1 MTNDHVFPEDIGT
14 GAPGGDAADAA
25 NFGALAQHDL
35 LSDYKATGL
44 SVFNVDYSG
53 LTFDLTAGKAFIKDA
68 SALTAQTGQSRD
80 RGVVYEV
87 EVASRSGIS
96 LTDASVNE
104 VYLDVDL
111 NNDDSITVNVITDGS
126 TPSTPYLKIAEID
139 TTNDTVDEGFND
151 SLDVSGYDVVDGNT
165 LVWDSSAGEVPDSA
179 LGSIENTTLQND
191 SVTVT
196 GGNGIKNGG
205 SVSLGSSITLDV
217 EPADFAGS
225 GLNDDGSDNLE
236 LTNDSLTVTAGNAL
250 TGGGSVS
257 LGGSTSIDVAQDSI
271 AINELDLTIQP
282 TWTSEHTFS
291 GGITGLPSP
300 DTDSDAA
307 PKVYVDSVAEGLD
320 VKEEVRV
327 CTCGNGNVD
336 LASSTDPNPIDGV
349 TLADGDRVL
358 LIEQTDA
365 TENGIYVANTAT
377 DPSTWTR
384 APDADEDAEVSTGMF
399 TFTIEGTNNAN
410 VGFILISDDPIT
422 LGTTALNF
430 ARFSGAESLNV
441 GDGLSKSGN
450 EVFHTDTSS
459 QGDVSA
465 NAGGAIT
472 DITLDTFGH
481 ITSASTTDFDGRFV
495 NESGDTM
502 SGSLDITGDFETDG
516 YILINSP
523 NLFFDNTT
531 LNANNVGGT
540 ADIPRVGITRG
551 NVLGDS
557 GSGNEIALN
566 DDDGVVLMESG
577 NVRLS
582 ADELKVEVRNVP
594 FRLAQLSSDPPA
606 SAGDMWY
613 RADLD

>member
-44 SVFNVDYSG
+44 SVFNVDYTG
-53 LTFDLTAGKAFIKDA
+53 LTFDLSAGKAFIKDA

-87 EVASRSGIS
+87 EVASRSDIS

-151 SLDVSGYDVVDGNT
+151 SLDVSGYDLVDGNT

-271 AINELDLTIQP
+271 AINEIDLTIQP

-327 CTCGNGNVD
+327 CTCGNGNID
-336 LASSTDPNPIDGV
+336 LSSSTDPNPIDGV
-349 TLADGDRVL
+349 TLADGDRIL

-384 APDADEDAEVSTGMF
+384 APDANEDAEVSTGMF

-450 EVFHTDTSS
+450 ELFHTDTSS

-481 ITSASTTDFDGRFV
+481 ITSASTTDFDSRFV
-495 NESGDTM
+495 LESGDTM
-502 SGSLDITGDFETDG
+502 SGQLILNGGLNMSNNVISNPAGIVAGTGDF
-516 YILINSP
+516 
-523 NLFFDNTT
+523 NT
-531 LNANNVGGT
+531 NIDVGSRWF
-540 ADIPRVGITRG
+540 IQ
-551 NVLGDS
+551 NDS
-557 GSGNEIALN
+557 
-566 DDDGVVLMESG
+566 
-577 NVRLS
+577 
-582 ADELKVEVRNVP
+582 
-594 FRLAQLSSDPPA
+594 SSDLFEVDDSEKSFGAAFGTQKLTLPTNTSDPTA
-606 SAGDMWY
+606 SIGQMWY
-613 RADLD
+613 RSDLD